1 MSSGRGENVRI
12 GLVRYSLPFIPPGA
26 RQTDT
31 FSPSLRRFLAP
42 RNVSGSGRI
51 PLRKDRYVIV
61 FERYDNTPAT
71 VQYSE
76 SEQPGRIGNSRRGMP
91 EFSARVHLI
100 DLIVDQRF
108 AGNVEQGTGP
118 GSEILPFSDLG
129 RSERRVLH
137 PIVNTR

>member
-31 FSPSLRRFLAP
+31 FPLHFGDSSLH
-42 RNVSGSGRI
+42 VSGSGRI

-61 FERYDNTPAT
+61 FERYDNTSAT

-76 SEQPGRIGNSRRGMP
+76 SKQPGRIGNTCGSMP

-108 AGNVEQGTGP
+108 AGNIEQGTGP
-118 GSEILPFSDLG
+118 GSEILPFSDPG
-129 RSERRVLH
+129 RSERRGLH